1 MACPPP
7 VSVGLQGET
16 DAMTSNA
23 RPRTRRSTTTDA
35 TPEATE
41 PTLASS
47 AGSKPSSASSKAS
60 TSTPAAQKATSA
72 AQKATPATTKNP
84 STTGKA
90 AAHAPSASAA
100 SKPGAAKPSM
110 SAPKPSDAAPKPS
123 GAAPKA
129 AAGAPKANAAKASA
143 AKGSATKPSSAG
155 SASKASA
162 STKATAT
169 PDAPEPTAKR
179 SRAKAAPKQPA
190 IPPQL
195 AALAMAPALLEAGP
209 DAPPSAE
216 SAGAE
221 PETSFLEPDPPT
233 FRETAPAVDATVPEA
248 PPVEAEPGPVESPA
262 SIAASVGASTAVP
275 MAAAASADDDVLT
288 DRQPSTLERRLAQL
302 APEPAA
308 TASSA
313 EPAIGV
319 PNAQLFDCPACG
331 RPLERGTSKC
341 SNCGTR
347 LVAGRPMRR
356 VATFAGIAAVV
367 LVAVAAIGMTAL
379 ATSPSQPAT
388 GGVPTTPPAASQPAA
403 TAAVPSEL
411 PAPTGIP
418 AGAAAALGGTA
429 VVNNRIVSDS
439 DTLAQVL
446 TNADSPTIDVA
457 RAMRALAA
465 DAQLGL
471 DMTGR
476 LTPWTDAA
484 PVVAKLNT
492 FYEDLTGA
500 ARDALRVSLNDAT
513 AYRAAGAG
521 LIAKVRGLAEV
532 DAATRELATSAG
544 LTLPPLQAPVAPS
557 TAPSP

>member
-1 MACPPP
+1 
-7 VSVGLQGET
+7 
-16 DAMTSNA
+16 
-23 RPRTRRSTTTDA
+23 
-35 TPEATE
+35 
-41 PTLASS
+41 
-47 AGSKPSSASSKAS
+47 
-60 TSTPAAQKATSA
+60 
-72 AQKATPATTKNP
+72 
-84 STTGKA
+84 
-90 AAHAPSASAA
+90 
-100 SKPGAAKPSM
+100 
-110 SAPKPSDAAPKPS
+110 
-123 GAAPKA
+123 
-129 AAGAPKANAAKASA
+129 
-143 AKGSATKPSSAG
+143 
-155 SASKASA
+155 
-162 STKATAT
+162 
-169 PDAPEPTAKR
+169 
-179 SRAKAAPKQPA
+179 
-190 IPPQL
+190 
-195 AALAMAPALLEAGP
+195 MAPALLEAGP
-209 DAPPSAE
+209 DAPPSAD

-221 PETSFLEPDPPT
+221 PETSFLEPEPPADAPAPVAEAETSFLEPDPPT
-233 FRETAPAVDATVPEA
+233 FRETAPAADATPPDE
-248 PPVEAEPGPVESPA
+248 PPVVAEPGPVEPPS
-262 SIAASVGASTAVP
+262 SIAASVGGSTAVP
-275 MAAAASADDDVLT
+275 MAAAASVDDDLT
-288 DRQPSTLERRLAQL
+288 APQPSTLERRLAQL

-308 TASSA
+308 AAGNA

-331 RPLERGTSKC
+331 RPLARGTSKC

-347 LVAGRPMRR
+347 LVGGRPMRR
-356 VATFAGIAAVV
+356 VATFAAIAAVV

-388 GGVPTTPPAASQPAA
+388 GGVPTTPPAASQPAT
-403 TAAVPSEL
+403 TAAVPSEP

-439 DTLAQVL
+439 DTLAEVL

-476 LTPWTDAA
+476 LTPWTEAA
-484 PVVAKLNT
+484 PVVAKLNA